1 MIDKLLN
8 ALTKVKR
15 TGRDSWVACCP
26 AHDDK
31 SPSLTITQKAD
42 ETILLHCFA
51 DCSVAE
57 VLGAIGLTFDDLYP
71 EKPYADH
78 ARKPDR
84 MPFNPRDVLAA
95 VSRES
100 MIVALVADKVSRGAE
115 INQETRDRA
124 MVAMSRLQTAA
135 EICHADE

>member
-15 TGRDSWVACCP
+15 TGRDSWMACCP

-31 SPSLTITQKAD
+31 SPSMTITQTA
-42 ETILLHCFA
+42 EGIVLLHCFA
-51 DCSVAE
+51 GCPTDE
-57 VLGAIGLTFDDLYP
+57 VLGAIGMTFDDLYP
-71 EKPYADH
+71 EKAYADH
-78 ARKPDR
+78 IPPKR

-100 MIVALVADKVSRGAE
+100 MIVALVADRVARGTP
-115 INQETRDRA
+115 IDDETRKRC

-135 EICHADE
+135 EICHADD

>member
-8 ALTKVKR
+8 NLTKVKR
-15 TGRDSWVACCP
+15 TGQDSWLACCS
-26 AHDDK
+26 AHEDK
-31 SPSLTITQKAD
+31 SPSLAIKQTAD
-42 ETILLHCFA
+42 GMILLKCFA
-51 DCSVAE
+51 GCSVEE

-71 EKPYADH
+71 EKPYTEH

-95 VSRES
+95 VSKES
-100 MIVALVADKVSRGAE
+100 MIVALVADKVSRGKAITE
-115 INQETRDRA
+115 KDRDR
-124 MVAMSRLQTAA
+124 VTLAMSRLQTAA